1 MFLLW
6 PDVLFFL
13 SDAAPYMVKAGK
25 TIGALY
31 SKMVHVTC
39 LAHGVHK
46 VTEERRRR
54 FTKVD
59 KLISKVKQ
67 IFLKSP
73 ARVFF
78 FLNRA
83 PNVPLPPEP
92 IINRWGTWLR
102 AASYYCTY
110 LQEIKNIVLE
120 LNQNDAISIKKL
132 KKY

>member
-6 PDVLFFL
+6 PDGIHHDDVLLFL
-13 SDAAPYMVKAGK
+13 SDAAPYIVKAGK

-31 SKMVHVTC
+31 SKMVHVAC
-39 LAHGVHK
+39 LAHGVHS
-46 VTEERRRR
+46 VAEEIRGQ

-67 IFLKSP
+67 ILLKCP

-83 PNVPLPPEP
+83 P
-92 IINRWGTWLR
+92 IT
-102 AASYYCTY
+102 S
-110 LQEIKNIVLE
+110 
-120 LNQNDAISIKKL
+120 
-132 KKY
+132 